1 MTTPFTFM
9 RVWKKGNTPVRARLT
24 LCSGRATK
32 ISTRVITASP
42 AFLATPPT
50 PFLPWRGRL
59 GRHGIY
65 LFNSAI
71 GIDTGYNLQ
80 SPLTCLSLPD
90 FTLYQTF
97 ADGETATHH
106 ITSFIPETLR
116 EMQRNSAVK
125 AELND

>member
-1 MTTPFTFM
+1 VHAGLEEGKHPSESSSHSLLWTRNEEFYKSYYGKPCVFGHTP
-9 RVWKKGNTPVRARLT
+9 
-24 LCSGRATK
+24 
-32 ISTRVITASP
+32 TA
-42 AFLATPPT
+42 
-50 PFLPWRGRL
+50 FLPWRGRL

-97 ADGETATHH
+97 ADGHTATHQ
-106 ITSFIPETLR
+106 ITSFIPESLK
-116 EMQRNSAVK
+116 EMQRK
-125 AELND
+125 AKTAGQD